1 MRRYAL
7 LFITLLAICLALC
20 AGMLDMFGYSLF
32 APQMQ
37 GILLACFLVAA
48 YVSFRVTQVIGRRKR
63 DLSEA
68 PNPGGAGKSK
78 LLGLFNSGPS
88 AAQQAREARLKARRK
103 KLIEEGKLEPEAAPE
118 SEPEQSD
125 DAAPTRVSQSAPIK
139 DRMAARA
146 ERVRKAKEDGKL

>member
-7 LFITLLAICLALC
+7 LFITLLAICLALS

-103 KLIEEGKLEPEAAPE
+103 KLIEEGKLEPEPDPPVVE
-118 SEPEQSD
+118 EVSTPS
-125 DAAPTRVSQSAPIK
+125 RVAQSAPIK